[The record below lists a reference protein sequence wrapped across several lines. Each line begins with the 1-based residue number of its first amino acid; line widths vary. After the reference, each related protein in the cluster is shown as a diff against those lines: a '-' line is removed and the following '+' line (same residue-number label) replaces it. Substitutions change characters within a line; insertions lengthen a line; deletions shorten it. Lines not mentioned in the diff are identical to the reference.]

1 MLLFRNFI
9 AICDHYITRDN
20 DDESFCSDYLKPVT
34 SFYLS
39 KVKKIE
45 QPSST
50 KNEIIHEVSYIQ
62 FLLYHFILITT
73 Q

>member
-9 AICDHYITRDN
+9 AVCDYYITRDN

-39 KVKKIE
+39 KVNKLE
-45 QPSST
+45 QPNSP
-50 KNEIIHEVSYIQ
+50 KNETIHEVSYI
-62 FLLYHFILITT
+62 YKLISFNT